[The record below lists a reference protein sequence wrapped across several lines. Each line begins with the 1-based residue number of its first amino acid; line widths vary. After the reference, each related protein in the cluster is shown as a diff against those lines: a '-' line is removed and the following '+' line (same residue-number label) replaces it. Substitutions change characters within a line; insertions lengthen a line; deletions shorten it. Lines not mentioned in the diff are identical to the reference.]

1 MLDLFVAA
9 DLVREQTKKSLA
21 TGATPKP
28 SRKREQRR
36 HGAIRSSLAATL
48 RGLADLIE
56 PSSRDAVPG

>member
-9 DLVREQTKKSLA
+9 DLVREQTRKSLA

-36 HGAIRSSLAATL
+36 HGAIRSSSAAAL

-56 PSSRDAVPG
+56 PSRTDAVRG

>member
-21 TGATPKP
+21 TEATPKP
-28 SRKREQRR
+28 PRKREQRR
-36 HGAIRSSLAATL
+36 HGAIRSSSAATL

-56 PSSRDAVPG
+56 PSRADTARG